1 MSIPA
6 SKESATFAIARIAA
20 PVREQ
25 VEQQLRQAIT
35 SGHFRPGDRLIERE
49 LCTLLGVSRTSL
61 REALRQLEGDGLVTN
76 IPHKGMVVATMT
88 ADSAPE
94 VYQVRAVVEGLAGR
108 LFAEQATAELRAQL
122 IQAMNEIKAVLEEG
136 NLEAL
141 VAAKDQ
147 FYQVLLAGCG
157 NRTAGIVLQ
166 SLHDRI
172 ASLRMLTLVQPGRA
186 AESVTEMHRILEAIL
201 AQDGQAACR
210 ACIDHVEQ
218 AAAVAAQVLEHRGP
232 QPLPMRDG
240 ESQEEER
247 SFAGKEH
254 TSQ

>member
-6 SKESATFAIARIAA
+6 AKVAPTFAISHIAA

-25 VEQQLRQAIT
+25 VEQQLRQAIM

-49 LCTLLGVSRTSL
+49 LRALLGVSRTSL

-88 ADSAPE
+88 VDSAE
-94 VYQVRAVVEGLAGR
+94 EIYQVRAVVEGLAGR
-108 LFAEQATAELRAQL
+108 LCAEQMTEEKGSALKE
-122 IQAMNEIKAVLEEG
+122 AMRQVEAAHQSG
-136 NLEAL
+136 DLEAL

-147 FYQVLLAGCG
+147 FYQVLLTGCG

-172 ASLRMLTLVQPGRA
+172 ASLRALTLARPGRA
-186 AESVTEMHRILEAIL
+186 AESVAEMRRILEAIL
-201 AQDGQAACR
+201 AQDPKAACR
-210 ACIDHVEQ
+210 ACIEHVEQ
-218 AAAVAAQVLEHRGP
+218 AAAIAAVVLGP
-232 QPLPMRDG
+232 QDPAPRYG
-240 ESQEEER
+240 QN
-247 SFAGKEH
+247 
-254 TSQ
+254 